1 MNSYN
6 RNTPESKKRIQQ
18 LKDNFLHFG
27 STNKSMVIRETAKE
41 LGINPGTLQSFYY
54 TASKD
59 GVKFFQL
66 TEEDGTKYPINTK
79 NVLQSKN
86 TSEDKDSFLKL
97 VLSKLSKEDLAEII
111 LASHK

>member
-1 MNSYN
+1 MNTCN
-6 RNTPESKKRIQQ
+6 KNTLLSKQRINA
-18 LKDNFLHFG
+18 LRTNFKKYG
-27 STNKSMVIRETAKE
+27 SSNKSKVISVTAKE
-41 LGINPGTLQSFYY
+41 LGCSTAVIGQTFYKL
-54 TASKD
+54 SKQ

-66 TEEDGTKYPINTK
+66 TEEDGSKYPINTK